1 MDQFHHGS
9 PRNCFA
15 NAAVLDPSK
24 GIFVGMARFALGSS
38 VSLDLTNTRIHASG
52 EKNTGFFLEHARKG
66 QSRRARGGRPGAGR
80 EGVV

>member
-66 QSRRARGGRPGAGR
+66 QSSELVVAGQGRGGR
-80 EGVV
+80 GVV